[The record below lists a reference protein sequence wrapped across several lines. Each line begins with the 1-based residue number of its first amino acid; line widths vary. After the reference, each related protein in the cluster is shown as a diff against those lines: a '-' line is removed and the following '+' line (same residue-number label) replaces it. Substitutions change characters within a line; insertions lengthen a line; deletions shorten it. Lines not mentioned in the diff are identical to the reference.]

1 MSIINSQIPEFK
13 VQAYHN
19 GKFTEVSNKDLAGKW
34 SIFFFY
40 PADFTF
46 VCPTELGDL
55 ADNYAEFKKI
65 GVEIYSVSTD
75 THFTHKA
82 WHDASETIKKI
93 QYVMLAD
100 PTHALSKAFGVH
112 IDEAGLAY
120 RGTFVVNPEGK
131 IKIVEIHDNGI
142 GRDAKEL
149 LRKVQAA
156 VYVAKHPNEVCP
168 AKWTPGAETL
178 KPSLG
183 LVGKI

>member
-1 MSIINSQIPEFK
+1 MPIINSTMPSFH

-19 GKFTEVSNKDLAGKW
+19 GDFVPVSDADVRGKW
-34 SIFFFY
+34 GIFFFY

-55 ADNYAEFKKI
+55 ADIYTELQKMEVEVYA
-65 GVEIYSVSTD
+65 VSTD
-75 THFTHKA
+75 THFVHKA

-93 QYVMLAD
+93 QYPMLAD
-100 PTHALSKAFGVH
+100 PTGTLTRGFGVH
-112 IDEAGLAY
+112 IEEEGLAY
-120 RGTFVVNPEGK
+120 RGTFVVNPEGQ
-131 IKIVEIHDNGI
+131 IKIAEIHDNGI

-156 VYVAKHPNEVCP
+156 QFVANHPGEVCP
-168 AKWTPGAETL
+168 AKWQPGAATL
-178 KPSLG
+178 KPGLD